1 MYMSTYT
8 HIHVHDIHDVH
19 VHMIY
24 IYLISSSERC
34 VVTEEILYHS
44 LDISLH
50 NAKQNKQ
57 IKIVPIVYLLF
68 ISYKSDLSIKKGPWF
83 TYALI
88 TIITHLRDIL

>member
-1 MYMSTYT
+1 MYYMIYM
-8 HIHVHDIHDVH
+8 IY
-19 VHMIY
+19 MIY

-34 VVTEEILYHS
+34 VVTEKILYHS
-44 LDISLH
+44 LDVSLH

-57 IKIVPIVYLLF
+57 IKIVPIVYISMF
-68 ISYKSDLSIKKGPWF
+68 ISYKLDLSINEGPWF